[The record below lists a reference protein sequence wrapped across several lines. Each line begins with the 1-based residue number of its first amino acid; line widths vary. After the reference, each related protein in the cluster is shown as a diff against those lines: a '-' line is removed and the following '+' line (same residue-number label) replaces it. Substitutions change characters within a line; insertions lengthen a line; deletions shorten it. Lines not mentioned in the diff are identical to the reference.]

1 MQSSAYI
8 TKEFE
13 GEVNILKYSLK
24 SSLAYVFLFQHV
36 LIFNYRA
43 WNSKSRQIFRKPFDS
58 RHCTGASSKIVCY
71 DCDVTSGSL
80 LSVRRDPE
88 NKRIYFNI
96 NGKEEWVT
104 IGGYAQ
110 SICYGYARLTSIGND
125 SKIEV
130 TLIRGK
136 KKEGICEITT
146 FFNQG
151 HPTTVFW
158 EMI

>member
-1 MQSSAYI
+1 M
-8 TKEFE
+8 
-13 GEVNILKYSLK
+13 
-24 SSLAYVFLFQHV
+24 

-58 RHCTGASSKIVCY
+58 RHCAGASSKIVCY

-96 NGKEEWVT
+96 DGKEAWVS

-125 SKIEV
+125 SEIEV

-136 KKEGICEITT
+136 AKEGICEITT
-146 FFNQG
+146 FFNAKVV
-151 HPTTVFW
+151 TYSCTV
-158 EMI
+158 ISALIS

>member
-1 MQSSAYI
+1 M
-8 TKEFE
+8 

-24 SSLAYVFLFQHV
+24 SSLAYVFLFHYV
-36 LIFNYRA
+36 SIFNYRA

-58 RHCTGASSKIVCY
+58 RHCAAASSKIVCY

-96 NGKEEWVT
+96 NGKEAWVS
-104 IGGYAQ
+104 IGCYAQ

-125 SKIEV
+125 SEIEV

-136 KKEGICEITT
+136 AKEGICWITT
-146 FFNQG
+146 FFNVWRNIMAI
-151 HPTTVFW
+151 TKVVT
-158 EMI
+158 